1 MESLFLFYRRVCT
14 LCEFNTKKTK
24 FSLRGLCQDSRHDR
38 TYILEKDGKDKPFF
52 KGLSTSIIQWVQKI
66 FQFSIAYQYIILL
79 LLQNS
84 NKSSWHLDH
93 LRYNTEGFLNDE
105 TKVEY
110 PIGRKHWQLDDRK
123 CDLSDSNTWLT
134 LTSCSDN
141 DFTCTDGTCIP
152 LIYRCD
158 LKADCADRSD
168 EEDCRKVNP
177 S

>member
-1 MESLFLFYRRVCT
+1 MTVDMIVHISWRKMETTNHFSKDFPHQS
-14 LCEFNTKKTK
+14 FNGYKNI
-24 FSLRGLCQDSRHDR
+24 F
-38 TYILEKDGKDKPFF
+38 DKND
-52 KGLSTSIIQWVQKI
+52 TSSFII
-66 FQFSIAYQYIILL
+66 F
-79 LLQNS
+79 LLQNT

-93 LRYNTEGFLNDE
+93 LRYNTEGFLYDE

-110 PIGRKHWQLDDRK
+110 PIGRKYWQLDDRK

-134 LTSCSDN
+134 LTSCSEY

-168 EEDCRKVNP
+168 EEDCRKVNQP
-177 S
+177 